1 MDRLAQHDLTV
12 FILTKWQTE
21 MNLEVKFFW
30 ASLFFFLHPHTF
42 LLAVAPLAD
51 LHGGGEAEARDRHVH
66 GDPRRHL
73 GVLCNEKVA
82 GNLN

>member
-21 MNLEVKFFW
+21 MNLEVRFCR
-30 ASLFFFLHPHTF
+30 ASPISFQCHTF

-73 GVLCNEKVA
+73 GVLCNE
-82 GNLN
+82 